1 MADISE
7 EECSNK
13 KKGELSYNA
22 GHHMQFF
29 DLCSGVYVDHKA
41 ALIFLVDSIIPNE
54 KINDDS
60 VKIGSDQALGI
71 GPSAFIN
78 LGSFSGLF
86 SQIRNTVY
94 FEEFNQVCEG
104 SAEYSLISEIDCYL
118 AKYSIAYNHPFHDR
132 YLVAFYHLLALIFV
146 FYADDKSKDDEELI
160 LRDTECKQAIEAAE
174 FLQAFLDK
182 GGEMKSYNSALELN
196 HKLQE
201 LIDSNS
207 GFNIGNTEYERT
219 SYLLNQKSRGTDYAL
234 RKSVFRLVM
243 FFKFVHA
250 NTPTQLIKA
259 ICSVI
264 NPKVSSGTIDNYI
277 RDAKV
282 YMANKKLMKADV
294 VPEALEKEVW
304 FRIFNKGGLEA
315 VKDYQ
320 SLKDKEYRKELSKKN
335 TTRR

>member
-94 FEEFNQVCEG
+94 FKEFKQACEG
-104 SAEYSLISEIDCYL
+104 SEKYSLINEIDCYL
-118 AKYSIAYNHPFHDR
+118 ARYSIAHNHPFHDR
-132 YLVAFYHLLALIFV
+132 YLVAFYHLLALIFA

-160 LRDTECKQAIEAAE
+160 LRDAECRQAIEAAE
-174 FLQAFLDK
+174 YLQAFLDK
-182 GGEMKSYNSALELN
+182 GGEMKSYNSAFELN

-207 GFNIGNTEYERT
+207 GFNIGNTEYERA
-219 SYLLNQKSRGTDYAL
+219 SHLLNKKSRGTDYAL

-243 FFKFVHA
+243 FFKLVHA
-250 NTPTQLIKA
+250 NTPTQLITA

-264 NPKVSSGTIDNYI
+264 NPKVSSGTIKNYI
-277 RDAKV
+277 HDAKV
-282 YMANKKLMKADV
+282 YMANKKLMKADI
-294 VPEALEKEVW
+294 VPEALDQETK
-304 FRIFNKGGLEA
+304 FRIMHKGGLEGLKEFHSH
-315 VKDYQ
+315 KD
-320 SLKDKEYRKELSKKN
+320 DEYRKELLKKN
-335 TTRR
+335 TIRR